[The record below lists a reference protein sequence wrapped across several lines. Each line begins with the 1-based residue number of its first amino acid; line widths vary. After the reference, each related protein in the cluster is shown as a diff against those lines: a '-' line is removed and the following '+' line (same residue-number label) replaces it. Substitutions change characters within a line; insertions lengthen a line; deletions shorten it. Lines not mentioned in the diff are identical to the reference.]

1 MSRIVNVEIEETFLG
16 REEHGIL
23 TCFLHF
29 KGNGFG
35 VGIGG
40 RALDEYDKNK
50 KRRIATQEGFELI
63 EHILD
68 VVGVKKWEDLVGK
81 YIRIELSEVGIG
93 YKATR
98 IGNLIKDDWLDF
110 EKFFDE
116 RGDGG
121 RK

>member
-1 MSRIVNVEIEETFLG
+1 MSKIVNAQIDETFFG

-23 TCFLHF
+23 TCYLYL

-35 VGIGG
+35 VGLGG

>member
-1 MSRIVNVEIEETFLG
+1 MNKIVNAQIEETFLG

-23 TCFLHF
+23 TCYLHL

-35 VGIGG
+35 VGLGG
-40 RALDEYDKNK
+40 RALDGYDKSKK
-50 KRRIATQEGFELI
+50 KRVATQEGFELI
-63 EHILD
+63 DRIMT

-81 YIRIELSEVGIG
+81 YVRIEMQGWGDKVT
-93 YKATR
+93 K

-116 RGDGG
+116 RGDG
-121 RK
+121 R

>member
-1 MSRIVNVEIEETFLG
+1 MSRIVNAEIEETFLG

-23 TCFLHF
+23 TCFLHL

-63 EHILD
+63 ELILD

-81 YIRIELSEVGIG
+81 YIRIELSEIGIG

-98 IGNLIKDDWLDF
+98 IGNLTKDDWLDF

-121 RK
+121 KK